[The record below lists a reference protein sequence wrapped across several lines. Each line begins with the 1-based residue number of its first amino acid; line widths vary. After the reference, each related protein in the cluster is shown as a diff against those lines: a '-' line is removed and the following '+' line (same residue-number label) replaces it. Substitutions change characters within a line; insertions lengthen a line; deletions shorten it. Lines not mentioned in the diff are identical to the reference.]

1 MSKSGE
7 ILSLTGLRG
16 AAALFVVIYH
26 LLSGMMKTSVNENMA
41 VEFLR
46 HGYLAVDLFFVLS
59 GYVMALTY
67 ADLFVSGFRYQ
78 AFADFL
84 GRRIGRVY
92 PAYIAAT
99 AVVAAYDFATTPWRG
114 IESQVALAT
123 NALMVQSWGL
133 SNSIV
138 GPGWSVSTEFAAYFF
153 FPILVVVVLQRG
165 RKWVWLSAALAVAT
179 LVFVATRSSATLHQ
193 GAELGARD
201 GPLHVWGT
209 GTAFL
214 VLRCLGGFTLGMV
227 GFRLAQHPDVKR
239 QAGRMFAGDVAMASV
254 ILLMMVPN
262 SDVALVLLF
271 IPLIITLAE
280 QRSLSAAF
288 LSSPVMHWFGLIS
301 YSLYLVHQPIDMHI
315 RRPVFTLMERLHV
328 PHAYTVAA
336 LAISIP
342 VMIVGVASY
351 YGIEKPGRRWSRRL
365 FKVGR
370 PVGSRSTGTVVR
382 AGEA

>member
-7 ILSLTGLRG
+7 IRSLTGLRG
-16 AAALFVVIYH
+16 VAAIFVVAYH
-26 LLSGMMKTSVNENMA
+26 LLSGMISNPANENMA
-41 VEFLR
+41 VVFLR

-67 ADLFVSGFRYQ
+67 ANLFASGFRTQ

-99 AVVAAYDFATTPWRG
+99 AIVATYDFGTTPWRG
-114 IESQVALAT
+114 VESEVALVT
-123 NALMVQSWGL
+123 NALMVQSWGF

-153 FPILVVVVLQRG
+153 FPILVGAVLQG
-165 RKWVWLSAALAVAT
+165 KRKWVWASAALATAT
-179 LVFVATRSSATLHQ
+179 LLLVATRSSATLHQ

-201 GPLHVWGT
+201 GPLHVYGT

-227 GFRLAQHPDVKR
+227 GFRLAQHPEVKR

-254 ILLMMVPN
+254 IMLMLVPN

-271 IPLIITLAE
+271 MPLIITLAE
-280 QRSLSAAF
+280 QQSLSAAF
-288 LSSPVMHWFGLIS
+288 LSSPVMHWLGLIS
-301 YSLYLVHQPIDMHI
+301 YSLYLVHQPIDLHLRKPM
-315 RRPVFTLMERLHV
+315 FALMEKFNV
-328 PHAYTVAA
+328 PHAYTAA
-336 LAISIP
+336 AIAISIP
-342 VMIVGVASY
+342 VIIVAVASY
-351 YGIEKPGRRWSRRL
+351 YGIEKPGRTWSRRL

-370 PVGSRSTGTVVR
+370 PLDSPSTDTVIGAR
-382 AGEA
+382 

>member
-1 MSKSGE
+1 M
-7 ILSLTGLRG
+7 TGNP
-16 AAALFVVIYH
+16 
-26 LLSGMMKTSVNENMA
+26 TNENMA
-41 VEFLR
+41 VVFLR

-67 ADLFVSGFRYQ
+67 ANLFASGFRIQ
-78 AFADFL
+78 VFADFI

-92 PAYIAAT
+92 PAYIVAT
-99 AVVAAYDFATTPWRG
+99 AVVAAYDYGTTPWRG
-114 IESQVALAT
+114 IESEVALAT
-123 NALMVQSWGL
+123 NALMMQSWGF

-153 FPILVVVVLQRG
+153 FPILVGVVLQRG
-165 RKWVWLSAALAVAT
+165 QRWVWLSAALAVAT
-179 LVFVATRSSATLHQ
+179 LLYVATQSSATLHQ

-227 GFRLAQHPDVKR
+227 GFRLAQHQDVKR

-254 ILLMMVPN
+254 VMLMMVPN

-288 LSSPVMHWFGLIS
+288 LSSPLIHWFGLIS

-315 RRPVFTLMERLHV
+315 RKPVFTLMERLNL
-328 PHAYTVAA
+328 PHAYTMAA
-336 LAISIP
+336 LAILIP
-342 VMIVGVASY
+342 VMIVAVTSY
-351 YGIEKPGRRWSRRL
+351 YGIERPGRAWSRRL
-365 FKVGR
+365 LKVGR
-370 PVGSRSTGTVVR
+370 PIGSPSTGTV
-382 AGEA
+382 AGAG

>member
-7 ILSLTGLRG
+7 IHSLTGLRG
-16 AAALFVVIYH
+16 TAAIFVVAYH
-26 LLSGMMKTSVNENMA
+26 LLSGMISNPGNENMA
-41 VEFLR
+41 VVFLR

-67 ADLFVSGFRYQ
+67 GNLFASGFRIQ

-92 PAYIAAT
+92 PAYITAT
-99 AVVAAYDFATTPWRG
+99 AIVAVYEFGTTPWRG
-114 IESQVALAT
+114 VESEVALVT
-123 NALMVQSWGL
+123 NTLMMQSWGF

-153 FPILVVVVLQRG
+153 FPILVGVVLQRK
-165 RKWVWLSAALAVAT
+165 RKWVWLGAALATAI
-179 LVFVATRSSATLHQ
+179 LLFVATRSSATLHQ
-193 GAELGARD
+193 GTELGARD
-201 GPLHVWGT
+201 GPLHVYGT

-214 VLRCLGGFTLGMV
+214 VLRCVGGFTLGMV
-227 GFRLAQHPDVKR
+227 GFRLAQHPEVRR

-254 ILLMMVPN
+254 IMLMLVPN
-262 SDVALVLLF
+262 SDVALVLVF

-288 LSSPVMHWFGLIS
+288 LSSPAMHWLGLIS
-301 YSLYLVHQPIDMHI
+301 YSLYLVHQPIDLHL
-315 RRPVFTLMERLHV
+315 RKPVFALMEKLNM

-336 LAISIP
+336 IAISVP
-342 VMIVGVASY
+342 VMIVAVASY
-351 YGIEKPGRRWSRRL
+351 YGIEKPGRTWSRRL

-370 PVGSRSTGTVVR
+370 PVGSASTDTAMGAR
-382 AGEA
+382 